1 MDYFQ
6 DPQDPLEEVH
16 LVLLVVQVLEA
27 LEEARLGLQILG
39 SICPGYIVI
48 LGWDSHC
55 R

>member
-16 LVLLVVQVLEA
+16 LVLQVLEA
-27 LEEARLGLQILG
+27 LEEARLGLQILV

-48 LGWDSHC
+48 LRWDSHC